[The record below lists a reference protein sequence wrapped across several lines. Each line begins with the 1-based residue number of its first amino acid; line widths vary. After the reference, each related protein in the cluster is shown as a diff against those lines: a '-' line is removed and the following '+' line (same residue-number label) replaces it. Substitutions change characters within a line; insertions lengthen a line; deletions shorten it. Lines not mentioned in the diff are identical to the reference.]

1 VCARARW
8 IQDTQHYSSFCQRI
22 RAAAVIFLALDG
34 GGSCQP
40 KVKLPLLFSRHHIFS
55 AQLSLA
61 GLLSHPNHGLPGFA
75 AWFHG
80 SAQGLGHQR
89 RLQRLICTEPVYLY
103 PRDYCR
109 QPCHFITP
117 FLLVMKYYF
126 FSLLYNYPC
135 DFTFRRRSKGFGAL
149 DQLGLTVSKKIKD
162 QRWFFEMS
170 MYIAQEDRRRK
181 KRQMSIQLPIQDIC
195 RENNKCDS
203 IIFPTVNNQ
212 LLEG

>member
-1 VCARARW
+1 VCVCARALDPGHTTLFLFLSKDQSGGCYFSRARW
-8 IQDTQHYSSFCQRI
+8 WWILST
-22 RAAAVIFLALDG
+22 
-34 GGSCQP
+34 
-40 KVKLPLLFSRHHIFS
+40 KVKLHLLFSRHHIFS

-149 DQLGLTVSKKIKD
+149 DQLGLTVSKKKSRINVGSLK
-162 QRWFFEMS
+162 
-170 MYIAQEDRRRK
+170 
-181 KRQMSIQLPIQDIC
+181 
-195 RENNKCDS
+195 
-203 IIFPTVNNQ
+203 
-212 LLEG
+212 